1 MGKSHEIPQIDP
13 WQTTVTERLGISDE
27 IYAQGSILAVHWV
40 GAIDALTDLKK
51 ADLLSTLEA
60 SAHAMPELPQ
70 DHNGRVLPRIE
81 YAAKHIV
88 YETHER
94 GDVIQDLLEGSA
106 KRVTPDFNQMET
118 VLGELMEA
126 YDNNMPP
133 YNYPDTMTP
142 QDQRNMPKTPFTD
155 DRQKANFFLTSCL
168 WMRRMNSVT
177 AMQNLGRLF
186 DATRDWEKDPFDPHV
201 AADMSEDEIEAM
213 LEPYPQLQMRTFT
226 VPAWIHNAQH
236 LVAHFDGD
244 ARNIIADTDSY
255 TIIAEQMVNKIP
267 RNDRLNKKTTAPN
280 AGFEGFQKKMV
291 SMFLYYMIDSGLKDY
306 FDFPLPVDI
315 HVARI
320 GMGTEMVKFEGF
332 AEESNH
338 MIPVLLD
345 VLRDML
351 YDYSLTTGRSQ
362 MDVCNAIWLLGAS
375 SCSSSPETQTKSI
388 MLNGRSS
395 ELDWYEPDYSPGS
408 NDLKRLIQTCGSCAI
423 ADYCE
428 WVARGKENQLHGTM
442 TPRRRR
448 TPETLNEYA
457 LFPIAELRAN
467 VQRPAQ
473 TFKT

>member
-1 MGKSHEIPQIDP
+1 LGKSHEIPQIDP

-201 AADMSEDEIEAM
+201 AADMSEDEMLAEVWSQEADVRMQSGEWLYSYMVLAYQPLSDADMAAYQAFSETAEGKILNRATFVAFDKLFTAISHDLGRAAAQQM
-213 LEPYPQLQMRTFT
+213 L
-226 VPAWIHNAQH
+226 AQ
-236 LVAHFDGD
+236 
-244 ARNIIADTDSY
+244 
-255 TIIAEQMVNKIP
+255 
-267 RNDRLNKKTTAPN
+267 
-280 AGFEGFQKKMV
+280 
-291 SMFLYYMIDSGLKDY
+291 
-306 FDFPLPVDI
+306 DI
-315 HVARI
+315 
-320 GMGTEMVKFEGF
+320 
-332 AEESNH
+332 
-338 MIPVLLD
+338 
-345 VLRDML
+345 
-351 YDYSLTTGRSQ
+351 
-362 MDVCNAIWLLGAS
+362 
-375 SCSSSPETQTKSI
+375 
-388 MLNGRSS
+388 
-395 ELDWYEPDYSPGS
+395 
-408 NDLKRLIQTCGSCAI
+408 
-423 ADYCE
+423 
-428 WVARGKENQLHGTM
+428 
-442 TPRRRR
+442 
-448 TPETLNEYA
+448 
-457 LFPIAELRAN
+457 
-467 VQRPAQ
+467 
-473 TFKT
+473 